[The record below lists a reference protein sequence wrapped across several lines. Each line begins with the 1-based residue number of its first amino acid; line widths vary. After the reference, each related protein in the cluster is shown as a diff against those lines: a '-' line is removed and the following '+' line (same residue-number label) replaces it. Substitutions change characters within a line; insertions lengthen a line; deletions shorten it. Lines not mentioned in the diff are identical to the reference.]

1 MKIGVINYGMG
12 NTGSVCT
19 ALSRL
24 GATAVLLASPEEL
37 GECAGLI
44 LPGVGAFRPAMERL
58 AERGL
63 DKAIRRWV
71 DRDRKPLLG
80 ICLGMQLLA
89 KDSTEGGL
97 TRGLSLVEG
106 HVVHLEPKNALP
118 VPHVGWN
125 DVHADAENVLFH
137 DIVPGSHFFFDH
149 SYHFTL
155 SSLDI
160 SCATFDY
167 GGKGLAA
174 FQRSHLFGVQF
185 HPEKSQYAGAALL
198 RNFLAFVSG
207 ESAKHREVHH
217 A

>member
-1 MKIGVINYGMG
+1 MKIGIIDYGMG
-12 NTGSVCT
+12 NTGSVCA
-19 ALSRL
+19 ALTRL
-24 GATAVLLASPEEL
+24 GAAAVLSSASDDL
-37 GECAGLI
+37 DACAGLI

-58 AERGL
+58 AAQGL
-63 DKAIRRWV
+63 DKAIHRWV

-97 TRGLSLVEG
+97 YRGLSLVEG
-106 HVVHLEPKNALP
+106 HVVQLEPKGDLR

-125 DVHADAENVLFH
+125 EVHADPENVLFH
-137 DIVPGSHFFFDH
+137 DIAPGSHFFFDH
-149 SYHFTL
+149 SYHLTL

-160 SCATFDY
+160 SCAIFDY

-174 FQRSHLFGVQF
+174 FQRGHLFGVQF

-198 RNFLAFVSG
+198 KNFLAFVAG
-207 ESAKHREVHH
+207 NTPVHH
-217 A
+217 GDGHA

>member
-1 MKIGVINYGMG
+1 MKIGVIDYGMG

-24 GATAVLLASPEEL
+24 GATAVLSASPEEL
-37 GECAGLI
+37 RQCAGLI
-44 LPGVGAFRPAMERL
+44 LPGVGAFRPAMECL
-58 AERGL
+58 AEGGL
-63 DKAIRRWV
+63 DKVIREWV

-80 ICLGMQLLA
+80 VCLGMQLLA
-89 KDSTEGGL
+89 KDSVEGGL

-106 HVVHLEPKNALP
+106 HVVSLDPANGLR

-125 DVHADAENVLFH
+125 EVHADPENELFRG
-137 DIVPGSHFFFDH
+137 IAPGVHFFFDH
-149 SYHFTL
+149 SYHLTL

-167 GGKGLAA
+167 GGRGLAA
-174 FQRSHLFGVQF
+174 FQRGHLFGVQF
-185 HPEKSQYAGAALL
+185 HPEKSQHAGTVLL
-198 RNFLAFVSG
+198 KNFLAFVARRPTNLV
-207 ESAKHREVHH
+207 ERRH

>member
-1 MKIGVINYGMG
+1 MKIGIVDYGMG

-19 ALSRL
+19 ALTRL
-24 GATAVLLASPEEL
+24 GATPVLTASPEKL
-37 GECAGLI
+37 GECAGLL
-44 LPGVGAFRPAMERL
+44 LPGVGAFQPAMARL
-58 AERGL
+58 AEQNL

-71 DRDRKPLLG
+71 DNERKPLLG

-97 TRGLSLVEG
+97 HRGLSLVEG
-106 HVVHLEPKNALP
+106 HVVRLEPAEGLP

-125 DVHADAENVLFH
+125 EVHADPGNVLFH
-137 DIVPGSHFFFDH
+137 GIEPGTHFFFDH
-149 SYHFTL
+149 SFHLTL

-167 GGKGLAA
+167 GGRGLAA
-174 FQRSHLFGVQF
+174 FQRGHLFGVQF
-185 HPEKSQYAGAALL
+185 HPEKSQVAGAILL
-198 RNFLAFVSG
+198 KNFLAFVAGDKSNIH
-207 ESAKHREVHH
+207 SDHH